1 MYPNPYMMNMVPKTG
16 LLTRSLSTLK
26 NIKWG
31 TLLEGTQ
38 KTLGVINQAIPI
50 VYQVKP
56 IVNNAKTIFRIANSI
71 QEEPKQTTSAEPITN
86 NEATLTPSQVPKNSP
101 IFYI

>member
-16 LLTRSLSTLK
+16 LLTRSIAALK
-26 NIKWG
+26 SIKWG

-38 KTLGVINQAIPI
+38 KTLGVINQAIPV
-50 VYQVKP
+50 VYQIKP
-56 IVNNAKTIFRIANSI
+56 IVNNARTLFRIAGSI
-71 QEEPKQTTSAEPITN
+71 NEEPTPQEEI
-86 NEATLTPSQVPKNSP
+86 TPSPTPTPNVATANSQSTSP